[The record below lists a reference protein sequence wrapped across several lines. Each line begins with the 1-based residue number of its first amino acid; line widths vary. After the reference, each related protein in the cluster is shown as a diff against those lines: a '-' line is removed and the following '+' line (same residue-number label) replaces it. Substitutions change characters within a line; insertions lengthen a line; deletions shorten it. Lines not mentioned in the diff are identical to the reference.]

1 MAKIKEIPLA
11 ALQPKEFIM
20 KKIEE
25 INADVKDGIAINALS
40 GGVDSSVVTMLGFKA
55 LGKRLKTYFIDS
67 GLMRHQE
74 PQYVVSIF
82 KKMGVPV
89 VLVNAKKQFFDAL
102 KGIEDP
108 EKKREA
114 ITHIFYKEVFG
125 RPREEKRRNISTP
138 RNELYRCRG
147 NSGRN

>member
-1 MAKIKEIPLA
+1 
-11 ALQPKEFIM
+11 
-20 KKIEE
+20 
-25 INADVKDGIAINALS
+25 
-40 GGVDSSVVTMLGFKA
+40 
-55 LGKRLKTYFIDS
+55 
-67 GLMRHQE
+67 MRHQE

-114 ITHIFYKEVFG
+114 ITHHIF
-125 RPREEKRRNISTP
+125 
-138 RNELYRCRG
+138 
-147 NSGRN
+147 